1 MKQTIEEAKKTLQT
15 IQSLDELNAHMLT
28 EDERKG
34 VQNAIAKR
42 RKQLKK
48 EQLLLKNYEEMSEFE
63 AALLAQNNN
72 ALICGIDEVGRGPLA
87 GPVVTCAVILN
98 ENHQFTGLN
107 DSKKLSPKQ
116 RQSIEEQLLNDVFA
130 YAYGYATVEEIDRLN
145 IYEATKIAMLR
156 AIEALSI
163 RPTHLLVD
171 AMTLDTDIPQT
182 SLIKGDARSVS
193 IAAASVLAK
202 EHRDKYMRKLAEK
215 YPGYGFEKNVG
226 YGTQQHLDGIKQFGI
241 IPEHRKTFEPI
252 KSLTN

>member
-1 MKQTIEEAKKTLQT
+1 MKQTIEEVKKTLQT
-15 IQSLDELNAHMLT
+15 IQSLDELNAHMFMG
-28 EDERKG
+28 DERKG
-34 VQNAIAKR
+34 VQNAITQR

-98 ENHQFTGLN
+98 ENHHFTGLN
-107 DSKKLSPKQ
+107 DSKKLSAKQ
-116 RQSIEEQLLNDVFA
+116 RQGIEEQLLNDVLA
-130 YAYGYATVEEIDRLN
+130 YAYGYATVEEIDRFN

-163 RPTHLLVD
+163 RPTHILVD

-202 EHRDKYMRKLAEK
+202 EHRDKYMRELAEK
-215 YPGYGFEKNVG
+215 YPGYGFEKNAG

>member
-1 MKQTIEEAKKTLQT
+1 MKQTIQEVKTILQT
-15 IQSLDELNAHMLT
+15 IQSIEELNAHIFV

-34 VQNAIAKR
+34 VQNAIKQR
-42 RKQLKK
+42 RKQLEK
-48 EQLLLKNYEEMSEFE
+48 EELLLKNYEEMSEFE
-63 AALLAQNNN
+63 IALLAQNSD

-98 ENHQFTGLN
+98 ENHYFTGLN
-107 DSKKLSPKQ
+107 DSKKLSAKQ
-116 RQSIEEQLLNDVFA
+116 RQSIEKQLLNDVFA
-130 YAYGYATVEEIDRLN
+130 YAYGYATVKEIDRLN

-156 AIEALSI
+156 AIKALPV

-171 AMTLDTDIPQT
+171 AMTLDIDIPQT

-202 EHRDKYMRKLAEK
+202 EHRDKYMRELAKK
-215 YPGYGFEKNVG
+215 YPGYGFEKNAG
-226 YGTQQHLDGIKQFGI
+226 YGTRQHLDGIKQLGV